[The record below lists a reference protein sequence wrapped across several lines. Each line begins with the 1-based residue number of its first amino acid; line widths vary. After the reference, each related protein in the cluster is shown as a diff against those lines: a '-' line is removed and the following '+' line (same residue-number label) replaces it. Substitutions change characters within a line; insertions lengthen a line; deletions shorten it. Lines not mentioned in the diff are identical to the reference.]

1 MSLPPT
7 AVEVSLRLLGQ
18 WGVLCLFSA
27 SISCSQVYTGSELPL
42 RSQPLEE
49 CTEWRTLEHEAAPS
63 AGDLVLAWDS
73 VTLPPQP
80 SWSQLLHAFEFLGPT
95 KGSAPSVGEWTS
107 QQILELATDSQKIEE
122 RYPGMQLHVL
132 TPKGL
137 LFQDV
142 DGEIKK
148 RMNPSIPVP
157 YDSHPDATVAALA
170 VYGVRSDQEVRVH
183 GNDTTVA
190 SAIRYR
196 ISSFDLEHEIAW
208 SSVML
213 ALYLPPVRRW
223 SNQFGETCDFDAVCA
238 ELASRPLGEGP
249 CFGLHNL
256 YAISVILNADDQVQ
270 ILSGSAR
277 RASLKYLQ
285 DIVHMMSSRQMPNGS
300 WLPSL
305 LAADPSGPFADPM
318 ESRKHAVTVTGHLVE
333 WAATLPSEIT
343 IDSGMIARAS
353 VFLTDAI
360 RNPRDKSGFT
370 AITHAARAMRLWNRP
385 EWQRYCAAD
394 QNGRVTTTLS
404 VLR

>member
-1 MSLPPT
+1 MPAP
-7 AVEVSLRLLGQ
+7 VSLRLLGP
-18 WGVLCLFSA
+18 WGAICLFLA
-27 SISCSQVYTGSELPL
+27 STSCSQVYTGSELPV
-42 RSQPLEE
+42 RNQPLSE
-49 CTEWRTLEHEAAPS
+49 CTEWRTLEHAEALSPE
-63 AGDLVLAWDS
+63 DLIRAWDS
-73 VTLPPQP
+73 VKLPPQP

-95 KGSAPSVGEWTS
+95 NGSAPSVGEWTS
-107 QQILELATDSQKIEE
+107 EQILELAIDSQKIEE
-122 RYPGMQLHVL
+122 RYSGMQLHVM

-170 VYGVRSDQEVRVH
+170 IYGVRSDQVVRVH
-183 GNDTTVA
+183 GMETTVA

-196 ISSFDLEHEIAW
+196 IESFDLEHEIAW
-208 SSVML
+208 SSIML

-256 YAISVILNADDQVQ
+256 YAISVILNADRQVR
-270 ILSGSAR
+270 ILSGSTR
-277 RASLKYLQ
+277 RASLKYLEQ
-285 DIVHMMSSRQMPNGS
+285 ILHLMSIRQMPNGS
-300 WLPSL
+300 WVPSL
-305 LAADPSGPFADPM
+305 LVSDPSGPFADPM

-343 IDSGMIARAS
+343 IDSGMIARAN
-353 VFLTDAI
+353 VYLADAV
-360 RNPRDKSGFT
+360 RNPRERHGFT
-370 AITHAARAMRLWNRP
+370 AISHAARAMRLWNRT
-385 EWQRYCAAD
+385 EWQRYCDAGA
-394 QNGRVTTTLS
+394 NGRGASKLTAT
-404 VLR
+404 R